1 MLLFLYRPPFPSSTK
16 VDKTKREFFIL
27 HFEQCIMRCPLSYII
42 SKRKVTNI
50 YFHFIMLS
58 KLSAVK
64 NIPCVLVSLAR
75 YEDPLVKIYLD
86 GHKNIC
92 GMMSLQMQILLLLT
106 RIHGHDEMHDIRSAF
121 CLLKWSGFCS
131 SWNFGS
137 TYVKHLIILAFYN
150 WKLEQRRKLNHIWFI
165 YPNFLQPF
173 HWYSCI
179 CYLEEE
185 QKPD

>member
-1 MLLFLYRPPFPSSTK
+1 MLYFFTHSPFSIPKQWKTVVFCTLCYILSS
-16 VDKTKREFFIL
+16 VL
-27 HFEQCIMRCPLSYII
+27 MRCSLSYII

-64 NIPCVLVSLAR
+64 NIQCVLVPGPVISQIQGSA
-75 YEDPLVKIYLD
+75 
-86 GHKNIC
+86 GKNIF
-92 GMMSLQMQILLLLT
+92 GWAQKYLRHDVTADANTTILLLT

-137 TYVKHLIILAFYN
+137 TYVKHLNILAFYN

-173 HWYSCI
+173 H
-179 CYLEEE
+179 
-185 QKPD
+185 

>member
-1 MLLFLYRPPFPSSTK
+1 MCNHLPRDGCRVMK
-16 VDKTKREFFIL
+16 NRGFFYPLL
-27 HFEQCIMRCPLSYII
+27 HFDAMPIKPLSYII

-137 TYVKHLIILAFYN
+137 TYVKHFIIFALYKILKIKSHYFY
-150 WKLEQRRKLNHIWFI
+150 I
-165 YPNFLQPF
+165 
-173 HWYSCI
+173 
-179 CYLEEE
+179 
-185 QKPD
+185 